1 VDLIIIS
8 LKIYLF
14 SKWYSWKIAELALR
28 NNHSLTYYCKFV
40 KHISFSSWHIWD
52 IMHHSI
58 MVMSTSRKVIFCW
71 VSITWIRQTTYSWH
85 LALCFIISGWFLLFK
100 YIMTRTRYVWR
111 TYNNKWVN
119 DCCASSAV
127 DRWIDPRSGQTKDY
141 EIGICC
147 FSTKHT

>member
-1 VDLIIIS
+1 MASALECYKMYHRYQQNTKYIII
-8 LKIYLF
+8 F
-14 SKWYSWKIAELALR
+14 R
-28 NNHSLTYYCKFV
+28 
-40 KHISFSSWHIWD
+40 D

-100 YIMTRTRYVWR
+100 YVMTRTRYVWR

-119 DCCASSAV
+119 DCCVTPTQQFFSYIIWRTSKFLMIWWWGLLCT
-127 DRWIDPRSGQTKDY
+127 RQTRRV
-141 EIGICC
+141 G
-147 FSTKHT
+147 FL